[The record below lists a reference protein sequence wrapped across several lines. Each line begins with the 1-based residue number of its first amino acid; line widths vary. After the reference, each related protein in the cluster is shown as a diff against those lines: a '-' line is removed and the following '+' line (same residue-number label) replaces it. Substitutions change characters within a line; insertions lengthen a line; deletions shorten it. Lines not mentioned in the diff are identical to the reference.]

1 MKAKMVKVG
10 DYEVIALMY
19 ENGESIFEADFYAR
33 KENTPDLIYLQEGT
47 KKSFK
52 NFNEDAA
59 KDLLDMYS
67 NQVDLKTKAIKE
79 FNKTNEKAYLMNG
92 EEIIEDEGEVMY

>member
-1 MKAKMVKVG
+1 
-10 DYEVIALMY
+10 MY